1 MQTHLI
7 VVAIPFVICSFRC
20 MRRCSAFAKPKWPV
34 RSVEM
39 RLPGALQLRSS
50 PILPQPLCI
59 CNEVPARSLPPN
71 AIGSAI
77 RHFICGISHLSR
89 HAFKLHTPKAKC
101 LRFCSILPVPSTCY
115 GQLERASTHSQTAT
129 LKIPIYFLW
138 SAEDMNRWLFSCVC
152 RISDCASAHVCRL
165 YVLHEQ
171 IQTNFG
177 KT

>member
-39 RLPGALQLRSS
+39 RVSGALQLRSS

-77 RHFICGISHLSR
+77 RHFICGILHLLR
-89 HAFKLHTPKAKC
+89 HASKLHSPKAKC
-101 LRFCSILPVPSTCY
+101 LRFLFHLACSICLLWPARTCFYPSAN
-115 GQLERASTHSQTAT
+115 GNLEDTDIFFCGPR
-129 LKIPIYFLW
+129 
-138 SAEDMNRWLFSCVC
+138 
-152 RISDCASAHVCRL
+152 RI
-165 YVLHEQ
+165 
-171 IQTNFG
+171 
-177 KT
+177 